1 MEYKEAINQV
11 AECLQKINCPINTQD
26 YDSVMVKKMTQ
37 SNLLLEGRTSHQTH
51 IAITGEQI
59 NMFPY
64 LRADG
69 YFDNDES
76 ALKKFFYL
84 QTPVSLHKRNFL
96 YLQPGID
103 SSVLD
108 HFSGDKVESKFSI
121 IRSKRQNQTDQIQ
134 LSLLDKDGKDFIT
147 FRRLLKEGD
156 YLILLKE
163 KESFSYDAFGVKTAD
178 ASLLEP
184 LNNKFYY
191 DKAFSTDIRL
201 PDDLYDNSIET
212 NTKTVELEK
221 SSHIRDCAFK
231 LIDFIYEL
239 DRFKRL
245 YPVFV
250 MNNSYVKIDTASMGG
265 NYLRYTFATPQS
277 DSYETN
283 AGSRRRVFENKIFK
297 ILVDGK
303 EEDCRLSTEWKGNPP
318 EKDVAANGNYLG
330 ALIQI
335 VNEKYHDIL
344 NVYESEG
351 TVFIKQ
357 FAQIP
362 AEKFELQKL
371 PEIFKTPFARRY
383 ITSLLAKPFVI
394 LTGNSGTGKTR
405 ITKQFAEYLE
415 VECQGGKNWALVP
428 VGADWTDNT
437 RILGFYNPLADDGK
451 GRYEKTEILKLIERA
466 NENKDIPFFLILDEM
481 NLSHVERYFA
491 DFLSHMETPDLEFK
505 LDGYDGYVNANGEKV
520 DILKYPSNLFVVG
533 TVNIDETTYM
543 FSPKV
548 LDRANVIEFKPSK
561 DSVLDLFDHPAS
573 MTTVVPAGKGMA
585 EGFLKLADEIRN
597 GTCNLDD
604 MQLQGIKKL
613 FGDVYLSTEK
623 SGYEFA
629 YRSVKEIRQYISAA
643 YELDTENFDHHALV
657 EAEDEELLQKV
668 LPKIHGNK
676 KEIGELLEDLENL
689 CKTNGLEGSMR
700 KIDQMK
706 GKLAQVQYASFI

>member
-1 MEYKEAINQV
+1 MEYKEAISQV

-59 NMFPY
+59 DMFPY

-121 IRSKRQNQTDQIQ
+121 IRSKRKDQSEQIQ
-134 LSLLDKDGKDFIT
+134 LSLIDKDGEDFIT

-156 YLILLKE
+156 YIVLLKE
-163 KESFSYDAFGVKTAD
+163 KERFSYDAFGVKSAD
-178 ASLLEP
+178 AALLES

-191 DKAFSTDIRL
+191 DKSVSTNIQL
-201 PDDLYDNSIET
+201 PDDLSDNSPESDST
-212 NTKTVELEK
+212 VVELEK
-221 SSHIRDCAFK
+221 FSHSRDCALK
-231 LIDFIYEL
+231 IVDFIYKL
-239 DRFKRL
+239 DRFQRL
-245 YPVFV
+245 YPAFV
-250 MNNSYVKIDTASMGG
+250 MNDSYIKIDTGSMGG
-265 NYLRYTFATPQS
+265 NYLRYTFARPQS
-277 DSYETN
+277 DNYVTN
-283 AGSRRRVFENKIFK
+283 DGSRRRVFENKIFK
-297 ILVDGK
+297 ILIDGK
-303 EEDCRLSTEWKGNPP
+303 EEDCRLTTEWKSSSPQ
-318 EKDVAANGNYLG
+318 KDGASGNYLG
-330 ALIQI
+330 ALIQV

-344 NVYESEG
+344 NIYESDG

-357 FAQIP
+357 FAKLP

-371 PEIFKTPFARRY
+371 PEIFKKPFARRY

-415 VECQGGKNWALVP
+415 VECHGGKNWALVP

-505 LDGYDGYVNANGEKV
+505 LDGYDGYVNNNGEKI
-520 DILKYPSNLFVVG
+520 DTLKYPSNLFVVG

-548 LDRANVIEFKPSK
+548 LDRANVIEFKPSM

-573 MTTVVPAGKGMA
+573 MTRIVSAGKGMA

-597 GTCNLDD
+597 GKCKLND
-604 MQLQGIKKL
+604 MQIQGIKKL
-613 FGDVYLSTEK
+613 FGEVYTSTEK

-643 YELDTENFDHHALV
+643 YELESKSFDHDALV

-676 KEIGELLEDLENL
+676 KEIGELLENLENL
-689 CKTNGLEGSMR
+689 CKKYGLDSSMR

>member
-212 NTKTVELEK
+212 NTKIVELEK
-221 SSHIRDCAFK
+221 SSHIRDCTFK

-250 MNNSYVKIDTASMGG
+250 MNNSYIKIDTASMGG

-415 VECQGGKNWALVP
+415 VECHGGKNWVLVP